1 MINEGVN
8 IVLNKRLSY
17 LQKLKNLKLVIAEA
31 ELKANGDGYV
41 EGMKSGFEMGL
52 DGAIA
57 EIVKTRD
64 HWQKRL
70 EPSKNSEKKG
80 LDDDS
85 LVYFEFTKMVL
96 EMLVCRFQEAKT
108 NRGINLGE

>member
-1 MINEGVN
+1 MLIDKKPN
-8 IVLNKRLSY
+8 Y
-17 LQKLKNLKLVIAEA
+17 LEKLKKLKQEELRQVIVEA
-31 ELKANGDGYV
+31 ELKALGDGYV
-41 EGMKSGFEMGL
+41 EGMTSGFELAL
-52 DGAIA
+52 DSAIA
-57 EIVKTRD
+57 EIIKTRD

-70 EPSKNSEKKG
+70 EPSKNSAKKG

-108 NRGINLGE
+108 NRGLNLGE

>member
-1 MINEGVN
+1 M
-8 IVLNKRLSY
+8 VLGLWKSSCKSY
-17 LQKLKNLKLVIAEA
+17 
-31 ELKANGDGYV
+31 DY
-41 EGMKSGFEMGL
+41 
-52 DGAIA
+52 AIA

-108 NRGINLGE
+108 NRGLNLGE

>member
-1 MINEGVN
+1 MLID
-8 IVLNKRLSY
+8 KKSTY
-17 LQKLKNLKLVIAEA
+17 LEQLKKLKQEQLNQKIVEA
-31 ELKANGDGYV
+31 ELRALGDGYM
-41 EGMKSGFEMGL
+41 EGMKSGFEMAL

-57 EIVKTRD
+57 EIIKTRD

-70 EPSKNSEKKG
+70 EPSKNSAKKG

-108 NRGINLGE
+108 NRGLNLGE

>member
-1 MINEGVN
+1 MLIDKKPN
-8 IVLNKRLSY
+8 Y
-17 LQKLKNLKLVIAEA
+17 LEKLKKLKQEELRQVIVET
-31 ELKANGDGYV
+31 ELKALGDGYV
-41 EGMKSGFEMGL
+41 QGMTSGFELAL

-57 EIVKTRD
+57 EIIKTRD

-70 EPSKNSEKKG
+70 EPSKNSAKKG

-108 NRGINLGE
+108 NRGLNLGE

>member
-1 MINEGVN
+1 MTIEGVN
-8 IVLNKRLSY
+8 IILNKNLSY
-17 LQKLKNLKLVIAEA
+17 SQKLKNLRLIIAEA
-31 ELKANGDGYV
+31 EVKASGDGYAK
-41 EGMKSGFEMGL
+41 GMTSGFELAL

-57 EIVKTRD
+57 EIIKTRD

-70 EPSKNSEKKG
+70 EPSKNSAKKG

-96 EMLVCRFQEAKT
+96 EMLMRRLEEAKP
-108 NRGINLGE
+108 NFGNNSGE

>member
-1 MINEGVN
+1 MLID
-8 IVLNKRLSY
+8 KKSSY
-17 LQKLKNLKLVIAEA
+17 LEQLKKLKQEQLKQESVEA
-31 ELKANGDGYV
+31 ELRALGDGYV

-57 EIVKTRD
+57 EIIKTRD

-70 EPSKNSEKKG
+70 EPSKNSVKKG

-85 LVYFEFTKMVL
+85 LVHFEFTKMVL

-108 NRGINLGE
+108 NRGLNLGE

>member
-1 MINEGVN
+1 MTNEGVN
-8 IVLNKRLSY
+8 TILNRKLSCS
-17 LQKLKNLKLVIAEA
+17 QKLKKLNLVIAEA
-31 ELKANGDGYV
+31 KLKAIGDGYV
-41 EGMKSGFEMGL
+41 QGMEAGFEMGL

-57 EIVKTRD
+57 EILKTRD

-70 EPSKNSEKKG
+70 EPSKNSKKKG

-85 LVYFEFTKMVL
+85 LLYFEFTKMVL
-96 EMLVCRFQEAKT
+96 EMLMCRFQEAKT

>member
-1 MINEGVN
+1 MLNEGVHM
-8 IVLNKRLSY
+8 VLDKKLSAG
-17 LQKLKNLKLVIAEA
+17 QKLTKLKLLLAEA
-31 ELKANGDGYV
+31 ELKATGDGYV
-41 EGMKSGFEMGL
+41 QGMESGFEMGL

-57 EIVKTRD
+57 EILKTRD

-70 EPSKNSEKKG
+70 EPSKNSAKKG

-108 NRGINLGE
+108 NRGLNLGE

>member
-1 MINEGVN
+1 MLID
-8 IVLNKRLSY
+8 KKSTY
-17 LQKLKNLKLVIAEA
+17 LEQLKKLKQEQLKQKIVEA
-31 ELKANGDGYV
+31 ELKATGDSYV
-41 EGMKSGFEMGL
+41 KGMESGFEMAL

-57 EIVKTRD
+57 EIIKTRD

-70 EPSKNSEKKG
+70 EPNKNSAKKG

-108 NRGINLGE
+108 NRGLNLGE

>member
-1 MINEGVN
+1 MLIPSAHL
-8 IVLNKRLSY
+8 VLDRKLSAG
-17 LQKLKNLKLVIAEA
+17 QKLTKLKLLLAEA
-31 ELKANGDGYV
+31 ELKAQGEGYA

-57 EIVKTRD
+57 EIIKTRD

-70 EPSKNSEKKG
+70 EPTKNSAKKG

-108 NRGINLGE
+108 NRGFNLGE